1 MGHFLLLY
9 IFRFWSERCIELIH
23 KINLHKS
30 KNQLLDINFNRLHVL
45 LGFVYSN
52 VSFVSGLAEEEVYQ
66 YLEHL
71 FTYLKRYLYVAGDL
85 KKKRKYIS
93 RD

>member
-1 MGHFLLLY
+1 M
-9 IFRFWSERCIELIH
+9 
-23 KINLHKS
+23 
-30 KNQLLDINFNRLHVL
+30 DINFNRLHVL

-52 VSFVSGLAEEEVYQ
+52 VSFVRGLAEEEVYQ

-93 RD
+93 RDWATL

>member
-1 MGHFLLLY
+1 MGHFLLLC

-23 KINLHKS
+23 KLNLHKS
-30 KNQLLDINFNRLHVL
+30 KNQLLDRNFNRLHIL
-45 LGFVYSN
+45 LGFVYRN
-52 VSFVSGLAEEEVYQ
+52 VPLERGLAEEEVYQ

-71 FTYLKRYLYVAGDL
+71 FTYLKRNLYVAGDL

>member
-52 VSFVSGLAEEEVYQ
+52 VSFVRGLAEEEVYQ

-71 FTYLKRYLYVAGDL
+71 FTYLKRYLYVAGEL